1 MTKNLY
7 MVTSKNCL
15 FFVCSDLSAEEIEQ
29 AYLTEL
35 NGTLYPKS
43 YYNVTVTDLRTINSI
58 RYKGQPVY
66 GVTKSNNNSMYSG
79 LYNKYNIRRGYS
91 IVTEEDLL

>member
-15 FFVCSDLSAEEIEQ
+15 FFVYSDLSAEEIEQ

-35 NGTLYPKS
+35 NGKLYPKS

-66 GVTKSNNNSMYSG
+66 SVKKNNDISLYSG
-79 LYNKYNIRRGYS
+79 LYSVSNIRRGYS
-91 IVTEEDLL
+91 IVTEDDLL